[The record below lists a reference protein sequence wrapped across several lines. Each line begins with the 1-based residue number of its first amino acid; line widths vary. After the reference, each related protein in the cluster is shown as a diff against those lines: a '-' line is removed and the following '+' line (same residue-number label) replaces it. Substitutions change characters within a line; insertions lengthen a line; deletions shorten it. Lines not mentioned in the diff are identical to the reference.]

1 MRRKYIHFLLIYC
14 LLGML
19 CIFGSGCS
27 SMQTSNKTELILGT
41 IVNVTL
47 YGKTSQENLDLAAQA
62 ALDRAKEL
70 ENIFSAT
77 SESSELSY
85 VNKHALNH
93 PVEISQELYTVL
105 ERSLYYANLTDGAF
119 DPTLGR
125 LIKLWGIGTDNAQV
139 PDEAQIEPLTDQK
152 NYQYVLLNEENHT
165 VQFTKDGFE
174 LDLGAIAKGYAAD
187 EMKKLLIDD
196 YGITCGLLNLGGN
209 IITIGERYDKKPWN
223 LGIADPKNPE
233 DSQNPAVLLKISD
246 KTVVTSGDYQ
256 RYFVDSDGTSYHHI
270 LDGSTGRP
278 ADTGL
283 SSVTIIAGC
292 SMDADALSTACF
304 VLGEE
309 KAVQLLE
316 TMDDVEAV
324 FISTDEHITATDG
337 IRDELQ
343 SGSLTP

>member
-1 MRRKYIHFLLIYC
+1 MKRKYIHFLLICC

-19 CIFGSGCS
+19 SIFGCGCS
-27 SMQTSNKTELILGT
+27 SMRTANKTELILGT
-41 IVNVTL
+41 IINITL
-47 YGKTSQENLDLAAQA
+47 YGKTSQENLDQAAEA

-85 VNKHALNH
+85 VNQYAFNH

-105 ERSLYYANLTDGAF
+105 ERSLYYANLTGGAF

-125 LIKLWGIGTDNAQV
+125 LINLWGIGTDNARV
-139 PDEAQIEPLTDQK
+139 PDEDEITPLIDQK

-209 IITIGERYDKKPWN
+209 IITIGERYDQQPWN

-233 DSQNPAVLLKISD
+233 DSQNPAVLLKIAD

-256 RYFVDSDGTSYHHI
+256 RYFVDSDGTTYHHI

-304 VLGEE
+304 VLGEK
-309 KAVQLLE
+309 KALQLLE
-316 TMDDVEAV
+316 TLDDVEAV

-343 SGSLTP
+343 SGSQSL